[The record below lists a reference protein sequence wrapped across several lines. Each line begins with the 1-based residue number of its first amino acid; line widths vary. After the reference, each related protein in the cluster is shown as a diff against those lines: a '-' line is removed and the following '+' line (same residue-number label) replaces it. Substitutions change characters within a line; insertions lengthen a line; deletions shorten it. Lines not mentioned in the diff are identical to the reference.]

1 MEKTIDLNQASQYD
15 LLVAKNRTLNCTITC
30 TYLNVTGGTE
40 YFDFTTYTGASMQ
53 IKNNAG
59 TILMSFSTSGGS
71 IQLSGTSGIFRLIK
85 TAAEMNTI
93 RAGQYRYDLYLS
105 NATYPKRN
113 FLYGN
118 ITFMQDITT

>member
-1 MEKTIDLNQASQYD
+1 MERTIDLNQAAEYD
-15 LLVAKNRTLNCTITC
+15 LIVAKDRTLNCAITC

-40 YFDFTTYTGASMQ
+40 YFDFTSYTGASMQ

-71 IQLSGTSGIFRLIK
+71 IILSGSSGIFRLK
-85 TAAEMNTI
+85 QTAVTMNTV
-93 RAGQYRYDLYLS
+93 RAGTYHYDMYLT

-113 FLYGN
+113 FLMGN
-118 ITFMQDITT
+118 ITFIQNITT